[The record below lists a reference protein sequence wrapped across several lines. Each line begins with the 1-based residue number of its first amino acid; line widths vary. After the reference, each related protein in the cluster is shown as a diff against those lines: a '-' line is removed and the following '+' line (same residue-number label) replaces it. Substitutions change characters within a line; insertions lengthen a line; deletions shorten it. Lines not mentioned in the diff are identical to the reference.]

1 MKIDKLLAARFIR
14 EVKYSNQL
22 ENVVVIL
29 NKDGKWRVCVDYTNL
44 NDTWPKDNFSLPRI
58 DHIVDST
65 AGHGMLPFLNAF
77 SRYHQIPMFQLDE
90 EKATFVTPHGLYCY
104 KLMSLKLKNVG
115 VTYQRLMMKI
125 FKPLICRTVEVYID
139 DIVVRS
145 KTQVEHVQHLE
156 ETFHLMRAYNM
167 KLNPAKCAFGI
178 SVGKFLG
185 FMVTQRG
192 FEVNPT
198 QIEVVLETPPQATK
212 KSCNASQVA

>member
-90 EKATFVTPHGLYCY
+90 EKTTFVTPHGLYCY

-125 FKPLICRTVEVYID
+125 FEPLIGRTMEVYIEN
-139 DIVVRS
+139 IVVKS
-145 KTQVEHVQHLE
+145 KTRAEHV
-156 ETFHLMRAYNM
+156 
-167 KLNPAKCAFGI
+167 
-178 SVGKFLG
+178 
-185 FMVTQRG
+185 
-192 FEVNPT
+192 
-198 QIEVVLETPPQATK
+198 
-212 KSCNASQVA
+212 